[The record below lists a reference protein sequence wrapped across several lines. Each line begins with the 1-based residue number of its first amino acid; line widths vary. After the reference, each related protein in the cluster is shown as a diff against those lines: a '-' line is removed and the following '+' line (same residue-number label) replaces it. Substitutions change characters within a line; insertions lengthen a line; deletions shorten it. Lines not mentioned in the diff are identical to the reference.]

1 MTETERNA
9 IIIGAGPAGLTA
21 ALELLRQT
29 DIKPIVLEQTDMIG
43 GISRTVNYK
52 GYRIDIGG
60 HRFFSKSDE
69 VVEWWHKILPP
80 AGKPAWDDRILGREI
95 PVVEGGPDPEETDR
109 VLLIRKRL
117 SRIYYLKRFF
127 DYPVTLS
134 LNTLKNLGPERVARI
149 ITSYAKVRL
158 FPIKQEKSL
167 EDFFINRFGRELY
180 ETFFRDYT
188 QKVWGVPCSEIKP
201 DWGAQR
207 VKGLSISK
215 VLAHGLKKAFGRLGD
230 VRQKSTET
238 SLIEWFFYPKFGPG
252 QLWEEVAQKV
262 KSLGGEIL
270 MEHKAVGLKRSGNRI
285 IEAEVIDLRSGRKH
299 FIEADFFFSS
309 MPVRELIESLGDDV
323 PAEVM
328 RVASGL
334 KYRSFMT
341 VGLLLNR
348 LKIRNET
355 AIKTLNGL
363 IPDNWIYIQ
372 EKEVKLGRLQVFNNW
387 SPYLLKDRNKVWLGL
402 EYFCDEGDE
411 LWNMEDR
418 KFAQFAVDELSKIDI
433 IDKSEVLDYTVL
445 RMPKTYPAYFG
456 TYEEFHVIK
465 DYVNEIENLFLI
477 GRNGMHRYNNQD
489 HSMLTAMRAVD
500 NIRNGI
506 KSKEN
511 IWAVNVEG
519 EYHEEKNK
527 GAA

>member
-1 MTETERNA
+1 
-9 IIIGAGPAGLTA
+9 
-21 ALELLRQT
+21 
-29 DIKPIVLEQTDMIG
+29 
-43 GISRTVNYK
+43 
-52 GYRIDIGG
+52 
-60 HRFFSKSDE
+60 
-69 VVEWWHKILPP
+69 
-80 AGKPAWDDRILGREI
+80 
-95 PVVEGGPDPEETDR
+95 
-109 VLLIRKRL
+109 
-117 SRIYYLKRFF
+117 
-127 DYPVTLS
+127 
-134 LNTLKNLGPERVARI
+134 
-149 ITSYAKVRL
+149 
-158 FPIKQEKSL
+158 
-167 EDFFINRFGRELY
+167 
-180 ETFFRDYT
+180 
-188 QKVWGVPCSEIKP
+188 
-201 DWGAQR
+201 
-207 VKGLSISK
+207 
-215 VLAHGLKKAFGRLGD
+215 
-230 VRQKSTET
+230 
-238 SLIEWFFYPKFGPG
+238 
-252 QLWEEVAQKV
+252 
-262 KSLGGEIL
+262 
-270 MEHKAVGLKRSGNRI
+270 
-285 IEAEVIDLRSGRKH
+285 
-299 FIEADFFFSS
+299 

-334 KYRSFMT
+334 KYRRFMT